1 MKNLSLKFE
10 VLSGIAIACP
20 DGFTV
25 NADTLQPVNAGF
37 AVAVADTQNS
47 FGNYG
52 LAKVLAYIKNHP
64 EVNAVGGWYN
74 SENKKY
80 YFDATIIVNDLE
92 AAKRLGRENKQIAI
106 FDLNKMEE
114 IRL

>member
-1 MKNLSLKFE
+1 MVDLMLSFE
-10 VLSGIAIACP
+10 VISGLAIACP

-25 NADTLQPVNAGF
+25 DTKTLQPVESGF
-37 AVAVADTQNS
+37 AVAVAGTQNS

-52 LAKVLAYIKNHP
+52 LAKVLAYINKHP

-74 SENKKY
+74 SDNKQY

-92 AAKRLGRENKQIAI
+92 TAIKLGRENKQIAI
-106 FDLNKMEE
+106 FDLNNMVE